1 MLELKGVTKETG
13 RCFNSFIANTSGKWR
28 PNPPPPP
35 KKKKWKKLQKKTTRR
50 PGSSVPEPPSDYL
63 QGRHEGG
70 GGQVGF
76 SPGTAAL
83 DLIFVSRTIK
93 ICLRI
98 I

>member
-13 RCFNSFIANTSGKWR
+13 RSFNSFIAHTSGKWR
-28 PNPPPPP
+28 PDAPPPP
-35 KKKKWKKLQKKTTRR
+35 KKKNEKNFKKRLPGALVLRYLNPLLTTYRA
-50 PGSSVPEPPSDYL
+50 VTK
-63 QGRHEGG
+63 G

-83 DLIFVSRTIK
+83 NLIFVSRTIK